1 MKVNHFIFVSPSEVH
16 FVDKHQCDLKAR
28 VNNIGPILDKLL
40 EKGVIRQEVYDK
52 IRDTPTTQ
60 EKMRKLFHGPLK
72 SGGQKAK
79 DVFYQIL
86 EKEESYLV
94 DDLKR
99 KESGAG
105 AIWN

>member
-1 MKVNHFIFVSPSEVH
+1 MVSLRGPQNMPVH
-16 FVDKHQCDLKAR
+16 FVDKHQCDLKAN

-40 EKGVIRQEVYDK
+40 EKGVIRQEVYDQ

-60 EKMRKLFHGPLK
+60 EKMRKLFRGPLK

>member
-1 MKVNHFIFVSPSEVH
+1 VVH
-16 FVDKHQCDLKAR
+16 QFGPHNSKRFEYTKTAR

-60 EKMRKLFHGPLK
+60 DKMRKLYRGPLRA
-72 SGGQKAK
+72 GGQKAK

-86 EKEESYLV
+86 EEEESYLV